1 MPGLRSRMGL
11 WCAVLFLSCALAQ
24 ADDMAFM
31 ITGTQ
36 FGTIDLTTGVFS
48 PIGNESLSLT
58 GLGVANGK
66 LYTANGSTLYQMN
79 LANGSLTK
87 VGTSSVNY
95 TFFGSTLTGLYAAS
109 AGYLY
114 SVDPGTGAA
123 TQIGN
128 GLLPKNCIDNFTIFE
143 SAQLSTNSAALY
155 FVCSTSLYT
164 IDVSSG
170 SPMLIGTSIGTSATN
185 LSALTSINGTLY
197 GALNQVNGPF
207 TIVSINPV
215 NSSPTKVSTVSPPA
229 RAVGLAPLIAAPPPT
244 INPGGV
250 VPIFSS
256 SNTIQPGSWV
266 SIYGTNFTGA
276 TNLWAGDFPPTLGG
290 VTVTIN
296 SKLAYLWLVSPGQIN
311 LQAPDDAAT
320 GTVNVTVANAAG
332 SVSSTVTLEPY
343 GPSFSLFNGKYAAAL
358 VLTPGAP
365 GNSGS
370 GYDLIGPTG
379 ALSFTTRPVKA
390 GETLVLYG
398 VGFGP
403 TTPPAPAGKVFSG
416 AAPAVSL
423 PQVTIG
429 GVPAQVTFAGVIEA
443 GLFQLNV
450 VVPNAGHGDQAL
462 QASTGGLATPQGVL
476 ITLQ

>member
-215 NSSPTKVSTVSPPA
+215 NSSPTKVSTVSPPQ
-229 RAVGLAPLIAAPPPT
+229 RE
-244 INPGGV
+244 
-250 VPIFSS
+250 
-256 SNTIQPGSWV
+256 
-266 SIYGTNFTGA
+266 
-276 TNLWAGDFPPTLGG
+276 LWA
-290 VTVTIN
+290 
-296 SKLAYLWLVSPGQIN
+296 
-311 LQAPDDAAT
+311 
-320 GTVNVTVANAAG
+320 
-332 SVSSTVTLEPY
+332 
-343 GPSFSLFNGKYAAAL
+343 
-358 VLTPGAP
+358 
-365 GNSGS
+365 
-370 GYDLIGPTG
+370 
-379 ALSFTTRPVKA
+379 
-390 GETLVLYG
+390 
-398 VGFGP
+398 
-403 TTPPAPAGKVFSG
+403 
-416 AAPAVSL
+416 
-423 PQVTIG
+423 
-429 GVPAQVTFAGVIEA
+429 
-443 GLFQLNV
+443 
-450 VVPNAGHGDQAL
+450 
-462 QASTGGLATPQGVL
+462 
-476 ITLQ
+476 